1 MTTATDTE
9 LLTAAAFKRL
19 LDKHFDLVS
28 YARKAPA
35 DDAEYWEGVPDSIKI
50 GAFNAMSR
58 TEEHFPD
65 EVDSLKCCDCGD
77 FSHGFNSGVLAALR
91 WIVTAQ
97 EEGVEEADS
106 CFPELDT

>member
-9 LLTAAAFKRL
+9 LQTAAAFKRL
-19 LDKHFDLVS
+19 LDKYESLVW

-35 DDAEYWEGVPDSIKI
+35 DNVEYWSKLPDEIKT
-50 GAFNAMSR
+50 GALNAMAQV
-58 TEEHFPD
+58 EEHHPD
-65 EVDSLKCCDCGD
+65 EVDSLRCCECGD

-91 WIVTAQ
+91 WVLTAQ
-97 EEGVEEADS
+97 EEGIEEADN